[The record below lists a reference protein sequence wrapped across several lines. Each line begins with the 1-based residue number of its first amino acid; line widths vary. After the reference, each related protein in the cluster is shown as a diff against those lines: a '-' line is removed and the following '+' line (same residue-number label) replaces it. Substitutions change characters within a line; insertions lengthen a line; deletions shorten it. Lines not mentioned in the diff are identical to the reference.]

1 MSTPLGAAASVSR
14 ASANPTS
21 HTNAG
26 LPRKVLAGLGVAV
39 LLAHALVVQVVG
51 NAMDAPT
58 RLVTR
63 PFTTRAVA
71 VSVAE
76 TPPNAAAAPS
86 PSTAPA
92 VLPARPPAPRPI
104 KRPAVRP
111 ESRPAASLDAPPAP
125 NAAPESTPAVAVA
138 ENVPPAT
145 EPDAAKP
152 PEVVAAQPEP
162 AASAPQVATAVAPGA
177 AAATST
183 PAPAASPPAAAVAY
197 TVPGSVRLLY
207 NTVAL
212 VDRLNWSLK
221 GEFLWLQDGSSY
233 DARLQW
239 SAPLIGSKVFTST
252 GRIGS
257 EGLLPT
263 RFSDKFRSSE
273 VAAHFVRDKQMVV
286 FSANTPQVP
295 LVAGMQDQL
304 SVFVQVSAMLG
315 GAPAK
320 FPPGTELT
328 FVTIGARSPDTW
340 VFVINGEEKLSLPG
354 GEIATLKLSR
364 GARREFDQT
373 AELWLAPSLGY
384 LPVRIKISER
394 NGDFID
400 QQWRA
405 SETP

>member
-1 MSTPLGAAASVSR
+1 MNALTPLFIANSVAPAGPAYNAAV
-14 ASANPTS
+14 
-21 HTNAG
+21 
-26 LPRKVLAGLGVAV
+26 LPRKALAGLAVGVA
-39 LLAHALVVQVVG
+39 LAHALVLQVAG
-51 NAMDAPT
+51 NAINASTPV
-58 RLVTR
+58 VTR
-63 PFTTRAVA
+63 PFTTRAVP

-76 TPPNAAAAPS
+76 AAPD
-86 PSTAPA
+86 STAPA
-92 VLPARPPAPRPI
+92 RLAVPTPPRAATRPAPR
-104 KRPAVRP
+104 RLQ
-111 ESRPAASLDAPPAP
+111 RPAATLDAPS
-125 NAAPESTPAVAVA
+125 AAAAVSM
-138 ENVPPAT
+138 
-145 EPDAAKP
+145 PDAAVATAEPSSSAGDSATPKA
-152 PEVVAAQPEP
+152 PETIAAASPEA
-162 AASAPQVATAVAPGA
+162 AASAPQASRPSMPS
-177 AAATST
+177 ST
-183 PAPAASPPAAAVAY
+183 PAATVASPPAAAVAY
-197 TVPGSVRLLY
+197 TIPGSVRLLY
-207 NTVAL
+207 KTVAL
-212 VDRLNWSLK
+212 VDQLSWNLN
-221 GEFLWLQDGSSY
+221 GEFLWLQDGSTY

-239 SAPLIGSKVFTST
+239 RAPLIGSKIFTST

-273 VAAHFVRDKQMVV
+273 VAAHFERDKQMVI

-315 GAPAK
+315 GAPGK

-354 GEIATLKLSR
+354 GEVDTLKLSR

-405 SETP
+405 TETP

>member
-1 MSTPLGAAASVSR
+1 MNALTTPASP
-14 ASANPTS
+14 AQ
-21 HTNAG
+21 AG
-26 LPRKVLAGLGVAV
+26 LPRKALAGLGAVV

-51 NAMDAPT
+51 NAIDAPT
-58 RLVTR
+58 PLATR
-63 PFTTRAVA
+63 SFTTRAVA
-71 VSVAE
+71 VSVAQA
-76 TPPNAAAAPS
+76 PPDAAAAPA
-86 PSTAPA
+86 PATAAA
-92 VLPARPPAPRPI
+92 VLPARPPVPRPI
-104 KRPAVRP
+104 KRPAL
-111 ESRPAASLDAPPAP
+111 RPAASLDSVPAP
-125 NAAPESTPAVAVA
+125 SAAPEPNPAVAVA
-138 ENVPPAT
+138 DNAPLAT
-145 EPDAAKP
+145 EPDAVKA
-152 PEVVAAQPEP
+152 PETVSAQPEP
-162 AASAPQVATAVAPGA
+162 AASAPQLATTAAPGA
-177 AAATST
+177 AATTSPSSATAT
-183 PAPAASPPAAAVAY
+183 PTLPASPPAAAVAY

-212 VDRLNWSLK
+212 VDKLNWNLK

-295 LVAGMQDQL
+295 LLAGMQDQL

-364 GARREFDQT
+364 GARKEFDQT
-373 AELWLAPSLGY
+373 AEVWLAPSLGY

>member
-1 MSTPLGAAASVSR
+1 MNALTTPASP
-14 ASANPTS
+14 A
-21 HTNAG
+21 HAG
-26 LPRKVLAGLGVAV
+26 LPRKALAGLGAVV

-51 NAMDAPT
+51 NAIDAPT
-58 RLVTR
+58 ALVTR

-71 VSVAE
+71 
-76 TPPNAAAAPS
+76 AAAPLA
-86 PSTAPA
+86 STAPA
-92 VLPARPPAPRPI
+92 VLPSRPPAPRPI

-111 ESRPAASLDAPPAP
+111 AASLDAAPAP
-125 NAAPESTPAVAVA
+125 NGTPEPNPAVAIA
-138 ENVPPAT
+138 DNVPPAT

-152 PEVVAAQPEP
+152 PETVAAQPKP
-162 AASAPQVATAVAPGA
+162 AASAPQVAAADGATA
-177 AAATST
+177 AAATSPPPVSAL
-183 PAPAASPPAAAVAY
+183 PAGPPAGAVAY

-207 NTVAL
+207 KTVAL
-212 VDRLNWSLK
+212 VDSMNWNLN
-221 GEFLWLQDGSSY
+221 GEFLWLQDGNSY

-239 SAPLIGSKVFTST
+239 RAPLIGSKIFTST

-273 VAAHFVRDKQMVV
+273 VAAHFERDKQMVV

-295 LVAGMQDQL
+295 LLAGMQDQL
-304 SVFVQVSAMLG
+304 SVFVQVGAMLA
-315 GAPAK
+315 GAPAL
-320 FPPGTELT
+320 FPAGTELT

-340 VFVINGEEKLSLPG
+340 VFVVNGEEKLSLPG
-354 GEIATLKLSR
+354 GEVATLKLSR
-364 GARREFDQT
+364 GARKEFDQT

-405 SETP
+405 TETP